1 MGSNF
6 ATEMADGTLEN
17 LGISLSI
24 EDQIRIHL
32 SSNHYPPVPATMVQ
46 PCIEAI
52 DAVNDLGLW
61 DLEIP
66 LPEGV
71 SWRGLTTAPAH
82 AIIEAHHLNAWII
95 EREYE

>member
-6 ATEMADGTLEN
+6 ATEMADGTLDE
-17 LGISLSI
+17 LGIHLDI
-24 EDQIRIHL
+24 ETQIGIHL
-32 SSNHYPPVPATMVQ
+32 SANHYPPVPKSMVQ

-66 LPEGV
+66 MPEGITYK
-71 SWRGLTTAPAH
+71 GLTTAPAH
-82 AIIEAHHLNAWII
+82 AIIRQHHLEAWLI
-95 EREYE
+95 EREEY